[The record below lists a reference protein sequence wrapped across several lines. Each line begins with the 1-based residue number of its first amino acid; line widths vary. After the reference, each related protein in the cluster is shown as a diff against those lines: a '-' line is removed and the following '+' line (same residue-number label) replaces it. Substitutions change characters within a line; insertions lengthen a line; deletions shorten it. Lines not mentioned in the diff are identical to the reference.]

1 MKGYY
6 VPHPVLG
13 MFLILSHLIFMRIYT
28 RNGIEEVAAVNNQIK
43 DMTNYQFSQ
52 AND

>member
-1 MKGYY
+1 MKAHY
-6 VPHPVLG
+6 VPHLVLG
-13 MFLILSHLIFMRIYT
+13 MFLILPYLIFMRIYT
-28 RNGIEEVAAVNNQIK
+28 RNDVEEVAAVNNQMK